1 MNRKSFSGFFAL
13 LSAIIFVGLL
23 SFSCQNK
30 ENSFQ
35 NGDLIFVGI
44 PMDYALAFDSVDS
57 GELIVVNRGKD
68 TNINYIHI
76 GILEIEG
83 DSSWVI
89 DATIKHGISRRPLT
103 TFVEDFTLPDGK
115 LPRFDVMRLS
125 NNSNASQ
132 YVENAKKFCGRPYNS
147 LFSRNTDSLYC
158 SQLVYE
164 SYINA
169 DGARI
174 FSEGPMNF
182 KNKDGEFP
190 PYWTWLFG
198 VLNQEI
204 PQDKTGI
211 LPADI
216 AGSEGVKYVKEIRN

>member
-1 MNRKSFSGFFAL
+1 MNKKSFRGFFATFFT
-13 LSAIIFVGLL
+13 IIFVGLV
-23 SFSCQNK
+23 SFSCQEK
-30 ENSFQ
+30 EDSFQ

-44 PMDYALAFDSVDS
+44 PMDYTLAFDSVDS
-57 GELIVVNRGKD
+57 GKLIVVNQGVD
-68 TNINYIHI
+68 TNINYIHV
-76 GILEIEG
+76 GILELEG

-89 DATIKHGISRRPLT
+89 DATIRYGISRRPLSV
-103 TFVEDFTLPDGK
+103 FMQDFTLPDGK
-115 LPRFDVMRLS
+115 LPRFDVMRLQD
-125 NNSNASQ
+125 NSKVDL
-132 YVENAKKFCGRPYNS
+132 YVGNAKKFCGRPYNS

-169 DGARI
+169 DGKRI

-204 PQDKTGI
+204 PQDKLGI
-211 LPADI
+211 LPAAI
-216 AGSEGVKYVKEIRN
+216 AESECVRLVGEM